1 MSTEICSATSSIN
14 SIFMLHSLLL
24 MLLNFI
30 LPVLQTSILLFPQDS
45 YIQYVKIHSVFPIQI
60 YCYTIYLNLITTDF
74 TTVPKICLH
83 KMASLKA
90 KALPTLSGV
99 QGKPYTTATTVT
111 WESRSTSCDFPP
123 LCKKL
128 RAYKYLTAM
137 SSENLDHLQC
147 HLPIH
152 TLII

>member
-1 MSTEICSATSSIN
+1 MSTEICSATSSIT

-30 LPVLQTSILLFPQDS
+30 LPVLQTSILLFLQDS

-60 YCYTIYLNLITTDF
+60 NFITTDF

-99 QGKPYTTATTVT
+99 QGKPYTTTTTVT